1 MNTSVKFDVKTQRSK
16 KLCYKTK
23 TSNKKKF
30 QEKDL
35 IARIKKKK
43 NSWKQKKKAEGWA
56 YASVMKEGNNTPL
69 YRKLLR

>member
-23 TSNKKKF
+23 TSNKKKC

-35 IARIKKKK
+35 IARIIKKKK
-43 NSWKQKKKAEGWA
+43 FLKA
-56 YASVMKEGNNTPL
+56 KEES
-69 YRKLLR
+69 